1 MEPPDAGSYMF
12 HYPTVKWT
20 HLQGEALG
28 LPTRF
33 FSASEGKRP
42 ELASLKQS
50 LSTLKERD
58 HINGLVTGAIE
69 SGYQKRKIDMIC
81 EEVGVASLSPLWR
94 KDPAL
99 LLRETLHLGF
109 ETYIVG
115 VSASGLDQTW
125 LGRRLDKQA
134 MEELQDLHS
143 KWRIHIG
150 GEGGEYETF
159 VADADMFRKRIR
171 LVRTSKCWNGS
182 SGYLIIH
189 EAELTSK
196 P

>member
-1 MEPPDAGSYMF
+1 MEPPDAESYMF

-20 HLQGEALG
+20 RLQGEALG
-28 LPTRF
+28 LPTRS
-33 FSASEGKRP
+33 FSVSEGKHP
-42 ELASLKQS
+42 ELSSLKKS
-50 LSTLKERD
+50 LSTLKEQD
-58 HINGLVTGAIE
+58 HIHGLVTGAIE
-69 SGYQKRKIDMIC
+69 SGYQKKKIDMIC
-81 EEVGVASLSPLWR
+81 EEVGIESFSPLWG

-99 LLRETLHLGF
+99 LLGETLHLGF

-125 LGRRLDKQA
+125 LGRRLDEKA
-134 MEELQDLHS
+134 IRELKDLHR
-143 KWRIHIG
+143 KWQIHIG

-159 VADADMFRKRIR
+159 VADADMFKKRIR

-189 EAELTSK
+189 EAELASK